1 MGLILQYWSCIPD
14 KCHVLN
20 KPFHNFEA
28 SLWRCYHMTMNNSHF
43 TFLTKLTQNRCN
55 VLISTSRRS
64 YEFNVAVIMLYR
76 RCHYNI
82 HDMLWGEFI
91 IQIWGIVST
100 TLEIW
105 RLRIDIV
112 KTDVVNLTP
121 RFNVELTLS
130 IVHQELNLLSN
141 VEATLKHRFD
151 FDVVASTLLQR
162 FVLIVQRCDVITT
175 LCVCLAGT
183 SLSKIFEIMKWFQ
196 TFLWNLS

>member
-1 MGLILQYWSCIPD
+1 
-14 KCHVLN
+14 
-20 KPFHNFEA
+20 
-28 SLWRCYHMTMNNSHF
+28 MTMNNPHF
-43 TFLTKLTQNRCN
+43 TFLTKLTQNRCY

-64 YEFNVAVIMLYR
+64 YEFNVAVTMLYR

-82 HDMLWGEFI
+82 HDILWGELI

-100 TLEIW
+100 MLGVW
-105 RLRIDIV
+105 RLRIDVV
-112 KTDVVNLTP
+112 KTLWTWRRN
-121 RFNVELTLS
+121 FNVELTLS

-151 FDVVASTLLQR
+151 FDIVASTLLQR
-162 FVLIVQRCDVITT
+162 FVLIVQRCDIITT

-183 SLSKIFEIMKWFQ
+183 SLSKIFEILKWFQ